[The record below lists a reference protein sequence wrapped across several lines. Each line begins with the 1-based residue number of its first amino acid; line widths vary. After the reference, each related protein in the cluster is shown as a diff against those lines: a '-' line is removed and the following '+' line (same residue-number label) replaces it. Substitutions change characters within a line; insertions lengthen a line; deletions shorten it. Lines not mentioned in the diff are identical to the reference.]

1 MTDSAEQKRKTVRN
15 RSLISFAVKV
25 FLWIGLTYS
34 FIALQEVYIVHYKL
48 GEVAYAL
55 NTFLTGSI
63 LISISKWLVVSWYSR
78 QMRKND
84 RVRGNFILGVNQ
96 IAGIANVIFA
106 VIAIMLA
113 FGINPKEF
121 LTSITIVA
129 MAIALLFRD
138 YITNMISGL
147 LIMFSD
153 RFTIGDNIKIGEFE
167 GRILD
172 ITLVNIEVKNEDDD
186 IVLIPNNTAFT
197 VNIINQSLHNSRKVT
212 VKFQLPLEHANNQLG
227 LDRRLQALFARHD
240 RDIVEGSYR
249 LRLLDV
255 DKESAHYKVQ
265 VQINSRSTMKKQKLR
280 DAILA
285 EVLGYNAEEAQLLKS
300 S

>member
-212 VKFQLPLEHANNQLG
+212 VKFQLPLEHASNQLG

-249 LRLLDV
+249 LRLLDI

>member
-34 FIALQEVYIVHYKL
+34 FIALKEVYIVHYKL

-255 DKESAHYKVQ
+255 DNESAHYKVQ